1 MVHDVV
7 SVNIVRGIGG
17 RKHVC
22 MRLLFGVQVGF
33 RQRRDQGYWT
43 EASPASSGLPVY
55 LSADH
60 CGTLRLVD
68 RPTLYSSSLSSSAS
82 FIFGAP
88 ALGDRGRDHRTD
100 FSGSQQAWVP
110 LPPLGTHFSLRG
122 EVAGV

>member
-33 RQRRDQGYWT
+33 SQRPLASK
-43 EASPASSGLPVY
+43 ASPASSGLPVY

-68 RPTLYSSSLSSSAS
+68 RLTLYSSSLSSSAS
-82 FIFGAP
+82 FIFGAT
-88 ALGDRGRDHRTD
+88 ALGDRGRDHGTD
-100 FSGSQQAWVP
+100 FSGSQQVWVP